1 MEKFLYEFIIIT
13 SQSGFRPI
21 TIGLCFGL
29 KEIYSCCWKQK
40 WFIWKDNLADENFA
54 KEFAKEI
61 ESTFQLVSA
70 KSGERINKLY
80 NTLVDRFLSPEFN
93 PKYEEMMKLKGNTPT
108 IQIENK
114 KEGKGGKKML
124 LKFYFAIYINYF
136 SIWI

>member
-1 MEKFLYEFIIIT
+1 M
-13 SQSGFRPI
+13 
-21 TIGLCFGL
+21 
-29 KEIYSCCWKQK
+29 
-40 WFIWKDNLADENFA
+40 
-54 KEFAKEI
+54 

-70 KSGERINKLY
+70 KSGERINKLF

-114 KEGKGGKKML
+114 KEGKDRKKML

-136 SIWI
+136 SI